1 MSCSYFCSI
10 SALNLLGRVRSIGCS
25 ERASGLDNGKTYLFK
40 CDSKCGSSVYG
51 CPKNNGWVTSDSSI
65 CSAARMLAIPLHSSF
80 TLVRSGRQNSYASC
94 TMNGHRSHKWGS
106 YGGSYRIE
114 LSGRVRNIGCS
125 ERASGLDTGRKYL
138 FKCDSSCGSSIWG
151 CPKNNG
157 WVTSDSSICTAAR
170 MLAIPLHSPFTLVR
184 SGRQISY
191 ASCTMNGQ
199 RSRKYGS
206 YGGSYRIEA
215 GGKSSSLKK
224 VHYVIYKIS
233 NNFVVV

>member
-40 CDSKCGSSVYG
+40 CDSSCGSSVY
-51 CPKNNGWVTSDSSI
+51 
-65 CSAARMLAIPLHSSF
+65 
-80 TLVRSGRQNSYASC
+80 
-94 TMNGHRSHKWGS
+94 
-106 YGGSYRIE
+106 
-114 LSGRVRNIGCS
+114 
-125 ERASGLDTGRKYL
+125 
-138 FKCDSSCGSSIWG
+138 G

-184 SGRQISY
+184 SGRKNSY
-191 ASCTMNGQ
+191 ASCTMNGK

-224 VHYVIYKIS
+224 MFITLYTK
-233 NNFVVV
+233 

>member
-1 MSCSYFCSI
+1 MNCSYFCSLF
-10 SALNLLGRVRSIGCS
+10 ALNLLGQVRNIGCS
-25 ERASGLDNGKTYLFK
+25 QTASGLANGKNYLFK
-40 CDSKCGSSVYG
+40 CDSLCGSNIWG
-51 CPKNNGWVTSDSSI
+51 CPRDNGWITADSSI
-65 CSAARMLAIPLHSSF
+65 CSTARMLAIPLHSSF
-80 TLVRSGRQNSYASC
+80 TLVRSGQQNSYASC
-94 TMNGHRSHKWGS
+94 TMNGHKSHNFGS

-114 LSGRVRNIGCS
+114 LSGGVKNIGCS

-138 FKCDSSCGSSIWG
+138 FKCNSKCGSSIWG

-184 SGRQISY
+184 SGRQNSY
-191 ASCTMNGQ
+191 ASCTMNGH

-224 VHYVIYKIS
+224 MFITLYTKY
-233 NNFVVV
+233 FVVV